1 MGLTAPG
8 DLTADELE
16 VWGLVADEVDSSPVA
31 VELLRAWCASVVE
44 LRAAEAWVREHG
56 TVLTLR
62 DDKGNV
68 RSMAQAPKYVQVR
81 ALRADLL
88 KLADALGLSP
98 KARAVADGGSGPVE
112 KSGGSALD
120 ELARRRADR
129 GAVASGG
136 GST

>member
-1 MGLTAPG
+1 MGLKAPA
-8 DLTADELE
+8 DLTAAEKKI
-16 VWGLVADEVDSSPVA
+16 WKAVAGEVDDSPVA
-31 VELLRAWCASVVE
+31 AELLRAWCASVVE

-88 KLADALGLSP
+88 KLAEALKLSP

-120 ELARRRADR
+120 ELARRRAGR
-129 GAVASGG
+129 GAVAAGG